1 MSSASLSI
9 LFLGDIVGRPG
20 RRVCAKYLAA
30 ADRPHADVVIVN
42 VENSAHGFGI
52 TEQNVKEMYAVGADI
67 LTGGNHTFD
76 RKETFGFIENYPTL
90 LRPANYPEGTA
101 GRGWCLYT
109 AGDTT
114 IGVINLMGR
123 VFMEPL
129 RSPFIIA
136 DELIAKLSEK
146 TKIIFVDMHAEATA
160 EKVALG
166 RYVDGRVSAVAG
178 THTHIATA
186 DERILPNGTAYITD
200 VGCCG
205 PVNGVIGMD
214 FEAVQ
219 RRLVEQLPARFE
231 VATGPACACGVLIK
245 VAKDTGK
252 AISIERVSYL
262 EDDVLEEK
270 ANTEVERQPQE
281 QAP

>member
-1 MSSASLSI
+1 MSSPSLSI

-20 RRVCAKYLAA
+20 RRVLAKYLASA
-30 ADRPHADVVIVN
+30 ERPAADVVIVN

-52 TEQNVKEMYAVGADI
+52 TEQNVKEMYAVGANV

-76 RKETFGFIENYPTL
+76 RKETFGFLENYPTL
-90 LRPANYPEGTA
+90 LRPANYPEGTP
-101 GRGWCLYT
+101 GHGWCIYT
-109 AGDTT
+109 ADDTK

-129 RSPFIIA
+129 RSPFAIA
-136 DELIAKLSEK
+136 DELIAQLAPQ
-146 TKIIFVDMHAEATA
+146 TNIIFIDIHAEATA
-160 EKVALG
+160 EKMALA

-178 THTHIATA
+178 THTHVATA
-186 DERILPNGTAYITD
+186 DERILPGGTAYITD

-214 FEAVQ
+214 FEAVK

-231 VATGPACACGVLIK
+231 VAEGPALACGVLIK
-245 VAKDTGK
+245 VSAQTGK
-252 AISIERVSYL
+252 AVSIERVSYL
-262 EDDVLEEK
+262 ETDVPDDK
-270 ANTEVERQPQE
+270 AAQELERQPQE
-281 QAP
+281 QTK